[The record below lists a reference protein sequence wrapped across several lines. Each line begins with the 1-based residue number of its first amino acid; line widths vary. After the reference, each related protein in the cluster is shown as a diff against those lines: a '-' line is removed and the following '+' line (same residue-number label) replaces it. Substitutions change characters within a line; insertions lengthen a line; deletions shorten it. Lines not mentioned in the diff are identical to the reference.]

1 MSSLREGELE
11 FVFEGAVSAR
21 KFDGDDHR
29 LTHCMKAVDFIIE
42 FVNRYL
48 FVEVKDPQNSRDT
61 EQNKRKW
68 IEKFTSGRLDHSLK
82 YKYRDSFLY
91 EWAAGRGDKPIVYVV
106 LIALDSLDGALM
118 SSRQDQLRKIL
129 PESGP
134 GSQPWVRPIVEGCV
148 VLNIESW
155 NRTSQGCSV
164 RRQVTEAAGEKL
176 P

>member
-1 MSSLREGELE
+1 MSSLTEGELE
-11 FVFEGAVSAR
+11 FLFEGAVSAR
-21 KFDGDDHR
+21 KFDGHDHG

-48 FVEVKDPQNSRDT
+48 FVEVKDPQDSRAT
-61 EQNKRKW
+61 EKNRREW

-118 SSRQDQLRKIL
+118 LSRQDQLRRIL
-129 PESGP
+129 PKSGP
-134 GSQPWVRPIVEGCV
+134 GSQPWFRPIVQECL
-148 VLNIESW
+148 VLNIASW
-155 NRTSQGCSV
+155 NRQVPGCRV
-164 RRQVTEAAGEKL
+164 RRRVPAVAGEQS

>member
-1 MSSLREGELE
+1 MSSLTEGELE

-21 KFDGDDHR
+21 KFDGDDHG

-48 FVEVKDPQNSRDT
+48 FVEVKDPQDSRAT
-61 EQNKRKW
+61 EQNRREW

-118 SSRQDQLRKIL
+118 LSRQDQLREQASAGLQGQTQSASSRGGAIAL
-129 PESGP
+129 RRWGGDQP
-134 GSQPWVRPIVEGCV
+134 GKRQAWMQAEGHFT
-148 VLNIESW
+148 L
-155 NRTSQGCSV
+155 
-164 RRQVTEAAGEKL
+164 
-176 P
+176 

>member
-1 MSSLREGELE
+1 MPSLMEGELE

-21 KFDGDDHR
+21 KFDGHDHG

-42 FVNRYL
+42 FTDKYL
-48 FVEVKDPQNSRDT
+48 FIEVKDPQSSGTTDNRRR
-61 EQNKRKW
+61 QW

-118 SSRQDQLRKIL
+118 LSRQDQLRRIL
-129 PESGP
+129 PKSGP
-134 GSQPWVRPIVEGCV
+134 GSQPWFRPIVQECL
-148 VLNIESW
+148 VLNIASW
-155 NRTSQGCSV
+155 NRQVPGCRV
-164 RRQVTEAAGEKL
+164 RRRVPAVAGEQS